1 MSKRGMSMNN
11 LSTRAL
17 AIIEILKKLNHPVS
31 SLALSE
37 EVGCSTK
44 TIQSEIKDINKQLKD
59 TKIVSI
65 RGVGYKLEG
74 KIDINECSNNHIG
87 NIDRIEFII
96 KTMLNLNLQEEKS
109 IKLEELADAM
119 FISVSSVKN
128 DLKEVKEILSRYN
141 INIVSKHKHGI
152 GVAANEE
159 EIVRGIIDLCSRKD
173 NELVLQDFLSEYV
186 SNKVFN
192 LKNEILK
199 YLNNED
205 LILSDIEFKNLCSTI
220 FIKLSRSNYYN
231 YENFIESYI
240 KSYKVKRESIM
251 NDNVNKEKITKAIAL
266 FCKNLKLATAI
277 DISKDEF
284 FMECL
289 YNHINNLIKKDKLG
303 ICNYNVVND
312 DVKIKYPYAYELAKI
327 AKKTIENELGLKIG
341 EDEVSNIAVH
351 VGGAVERYSSNK
363 KRKVFKVIIVCA
375 SGAGTSML
383 INTKLQ
389 QLFKDRI
396 EIVKII
402 PSYLIDYID
411 SASVDFLISTMP
423 LEYDKMPVINVSPF
437 LTEKEIKIIEKFM
450 DTGYVYE
457 DVNVKDFFDRDLYF
471 TDLDFKNKDEVLNFM
486 SDALLKNDIIDE
498 EMKASYFE
506 REEIATTEIGNMVSM
521 PHGAK
526 GNIKENK
533 IVVGILKEPIDWEYG
548 KVRLVI
554 MLALNNEKILDYEQV
569 FSSIY
574 NKLDTTSKV
583 VNICENKS
591 YEKFIKLF

>member
-1 MSKRGMSMNN
+1 MNN

-17 AIIEILKKLNHPVS
+17 AIIEILKNLNHPVS

-37 EVGCSTK
+37 EIGCSTK

-74 KIDINECSNNHIG
+74 KIDINECNNTNIG
-87 NIDRIEFII
+87 NLDRIEFII
-96 KTMLNLNLQEEKS
+96 KTMLNLNLQQENS

-128 DLKEVKEILSRYN
+128 DLKEVKEILSKYN
-141 INIVSKHKHGI
+141 VNIVSKHKHGL
-152 GVAANEE
+152 GVEANEE
-159 EIVRGIIDLCSRKD
+159 ETVRCIIDLCSRKD
-173 NELVLQDFLSEYV
+173 NELVLNDFLNEDV
-186 SNKVFN
+186 NNKAFI

-199 YLNNED
+199 YLNSAD

-220 FIKLSRSNYYN
+220 FVRLSRSNYPF
-231 YENFIESYI
+231 YERFIEDYI
-240 KSYKVKRESIM
+240 KHYKIKRDAIM
-251 NDNVNKEKITKAIAL
+251 NDDVNKEKITKAISL

-303 ICNYNVVND
+303 ICNYNVINND
-312 DVKIKYPYAYELAKI
+312 IKIKYPYAYELAKI
-327 AKKTIENELGLKIG
+327 AKQTIEKELELNIG
-341 EDEVSNIAVH
+341 DDEVSNIAVH

-363 KRKVFKVIIVCA
+363 KIKNFKVIIVCA

-389 QLFKDRI
+389 QIFKDRI

-402 PSYLIDYID
+402 PSYLIDYINVLD
-411 SASVDFLISTMP
+411 VDFLISTMP
-423 LEYDKMPVINVSPF
+423 LNYDKIPVINVSPF
-437 LTEKEIKIIEKFM
+437 LTQKEIKIIEKFM

-457 DVNVKDFFDRDLYF
+457 DVNIKDFFDRDLF
-471 TDLDFKNKDEVLNFM
+471 LTDLDLKNKEEVLDFM
-486 SDALLKNDIIDE
+486 SDTLLKKDIIDL
-498 EMKASYFE
+498 EMKNSYFE
-506 REEIATTEIGNMVSM
+506 RESIATTEIGNMVAM

-533 IVVGILKEPIDWEYG
+533 IVVGILKEPIDWNYD

-569 FSSIY
+569 FSNIY
-574 NKLDTTSKV
+574 NKLDTTTKV

-591 YEKFIKLF
+591 YDKFIKLFQ

>member
-1 MSKRGMSMNN
+1 MNN

-17 AIIEILKKLNHPVS
+17 AIIEILKKLNYPIS

-37 EVGCSTK
+37 EIGCSTK
-44 TIQSEIKDINKQLKD
+44 TIQSEIKDINRQLKD

-74 KIDINECSNNHIG
+74 KIDVCEYNNNTLG

-109 IKLEELADAM
+109 IKLEELADSM

-128 DLKEVKEILSRYN
+128 DLKEVKEILSKYN

-152 GVAANEE
+152 GVDANELE
-159 EIVRGIIDLCSRKD
+159 VVKCIIDLCSRKD
-173 NELVLQDFLSEYV
+173 NELVLQDFLSEDIN
-186 SNKVFN
+186 NKIFN
-192 LKNEILK
+192 LKNEILR
-199 YLNNED
+199 YLNNEE

-220 FIKLSRSNYYN
+220 FIRLSRSNYCN
-231 YENFIESYI
+231 YEKFIELYI
-240 KSYKVKRESIM
+240 KDYKIKREAIM
-251 NDNVNKEKITKAIAL
+251 NDNVNKEKITKAIAS

-277 DISKDEF
+277 DISKDDF

-303 ICNYNVVND
+303 ICNYDMVNN

-327 AKKTIENELGLKIG
+327 AKKTIEDELDLKIG

-363 KRKVFKVIIVCA
+363 KRKIFKVIIVCA
-375 SGAGTSML
+375 SGTGTSML

-389 QLFKDRI
+389 QIFKDRI

-411 SASVDFLISTMP
+411 SDKIDFLISTMT
-423 LEYDKMPVINVSPF
+423 LDYNKIPVISVSPF

-471 TDLDFKNKDEVLNFM
+471 TDLDLKNKEEVLDFM
-486 SDALLKNDIIDE
+486 SNALLEKDIIDE
-498 EMKASYFE
+498 EMKESYFE
-506 REEIATTEIGNMVSM
+506 REKIATTEIGNMVSM
-521 PHGAK
+521 PHGSK

-569 FSSIY
+569 FSNIY

>member
-1 MSKRGMSMNN
+1 MNN

-17 AIIEILKKLNHPVS
+17 AIIEILKNLNHPVS

-37 EVGCSTK
+37 EIGCSTK
-44 TIQSEIKDINKQLKD
+44 TIQSQIKDINKQLKD
-59 TKIVSI
+59 TKIISI

-74 KIDINECSNNHIG
+74 KIDVNKCNNNTLG

-96 KTMLNLNLQEEKS
+96 KTMLNLNVQKGNS
-109 IKLEELADAM
+109 IKLEELADSM

-128 DLKEVKEILSRYN
+128 DLKEVKEILSKYN
-141 INIVSKHKHGI
+141 ISIVSKHKYGL
-152 GVAANEE
+152 GVSGEE
-159 EIVRGIIDLCSRKD
+159 REIVKCIVDLCSRKD
-173 NELVLQDFLSEYV
+173 NELFLSDFLSEDV
-186 SNKVFN
+186 NNKTFN
-192 LKNEILK
+192 LKNIILK
-199 YLNNED
+199 ALNDEE

-220 FIKLSRSNYYN
+220 FVRISRNDCHDYDY
-231 YENFIESYI
+231 FIENYI
-240 KSYKVKRESIM
+240 KDYKIKREAIM
-251 NDNVNKEKITKAIAL
+251 NDNVNKDKITKAISS

-277 DISKDEF
+277 DISKDDF
-284 FMECL
+284 FIECL

-303 ICNYNVVND
+303 ICNYNVVNN
-312 DVKIKYPYAYELAKI
+312 DVKLKYPYAYELAKI
-327 AKKTIENELGLKIG
+327 AKKTIENELGLSIG
-341 EDEVSNIAVH
+341 DDEVSNIAVH
-351 VGGAVERYSSNK
+351 VGGAVERYSSNQ
-363 KRKVFKVIIVCA
+363 KRKVFKVVIVCV

-396 EIVKII
+396 EILKII

-411 SASVDFLISTMP
+411 PANVDFLISTMP
-423 LEYDKMPVINVSPF
+423 LKYDKIPVISVSPF

-450 DTGYVYE
+450 YTGYVYE
-457 DVNVKDFFDRDLYF
+457 DVNVKDFFDRELYF
-471 TDLDFKNKDEVLNFM
+471 TELDCKTKEEVLDFM
-486 SDALLKNDIIDE
+486 SNALLEKDIIDE
-498 EMKASYFE
+498 EMKKSYFE
-506 REEIATTEIGNMVSM
+506 REKIATTEIGNMVSM
-521 PHGAK
+521 PHGSK

-533 IVVGILKEPIDWEYG
+533 IVVGILKKPIDWDYG

-569 FSSIY
+569 FSNIY

>member
-1 MSKRGMSMNN
+1 MNN

-17 AIIEILKKLNHPVS
+17 TIIEILKKLNHPVS

>member
-1 MSKRGMSMNN
+1 MNN

-17 AIIEILKKLNHPVS
+17 AIIEILKKLNYPVS

-37 EVGCSTK
+37 EIGCSTK

-74 KIDINECSNNHIG
+74 KIEINECNNNHIG
-87 NIDRIEFII
+87 NVDRIEFII
-96 KTMLNLNLQEEKS
+96 KTMLNLNLQQENS

-119 FISVSSVKN
+119 YISVSSVKN
-128 DLKEVKEILSRYN
+128 DLKEVKEILNKYN
-141 INIVSKHKHGI
+141 INIISRHKYGL
-152 GVAANEE
+152 GVDGNED
-159 EIVRGIIDLCSRKD
+159 EIVKCIVDLCSRKD
-173 NELVLQDFLSEYV
+173 NELTLSDFLSEDV
-186 SNKVFN
+186 NNKVFN
-192 LKNEILK
+192 LKSEILK
-199 YLNNED
+199 SLNKED

-220 FIKLSRSNYYN
+220 FVRLSRSNYSN
-231 YENFIESYI
+231 YEKFIEDYI
-240 KSYKVKRESIM
+240 KNYKVKRESIM
-251 NDNVNKEKITKAIAL
+251 NDDLNKEKITKAIAS

-284 FMECL
+284 FVECL

-303 ICNYNVVND
+303 ICNYNVVNNE
-312 DVKIKYPYAYELAKI
+312 VKIKYPYAYELAKI
-327 AKKTIENELGLKIG
+327 AKKTIEHELNLKIG
-341 EDEVSNIAVH
+341 DDEVSNIAVH

-363 KRKVFKVIIVCA
+363 KRKIFKIIIVCA
-375 SGAGTSML
+375 SGTGTSML
-383 INTKLQ
+383 INTKIQ
-389 QLFKDRI
+389 QLFKERI
-396 EIVKII
+396 EVVKII
-402 PSYLIDYID
+402 PSYLIDYINPLE
-411 SASVDFLISTMP
+411 VDFLISTMP
-423 LEYDKMPVINVSPF
+423 LDYDKIPIINVSPF

-457 DVNVKDFFDRDLYF
+457 DVNVKDFFERDLFF
-471 TDLDFKNKDEVLNFM
+471 TELDFKNKEEVLDFM
-486 SDALLKNDIIDE
+486 SDALINKDIIDL
-498 EMKASYFE
+498 EMKNSYFE
-506 REEIATTEIGNMVSM
+506 REQIATTEIGNMVAM

-533 IVVGILKEPIDWEYG
+533 IVVGILKEPIKWDYG

-569 FSSIY
+569 FSNIY
-574 NKLDTTSKV
+574 NKLDTMTKV

>member
-1 MSKRGMSMNN
+1 MNN

-152 GVAANEE
+152 GVDANEE

-173 NELVLQDFLSEYV
+173 NELVLQDFLSEDV

-220 FIKLSRSNYYN
+220 FIRLSRSNYYN
-231 YENFIESYI
+231 YENFIENYI

-277 DISKDEF
+277 DISKDE
-284 FMECL
+284 L
-289 YNHINNLIKKDKLG
+289 
-303 ICNYNVVND
+303 
-312 DVKIKYPYAYELAKI
+312 
-327 AKKTIENELGLKIG
+327 
-341 EDEVSNIAVH
+341 
-351 VGGAVERYSSNK
+351 
-363 KRKVFKVIIVCA
+363 
-375 SGAGTSML
+375 
-383 INTKLQ
+383 
-389 QLFKDRI
+389 
-396 EIVKII
+396 
-402 PSYLIDYID
+402 SY
-411 SASVDFLISTMP
+411 
-423 LEYDKMPVINVSPF
+423 
-437 LTEKEIKIIEKFM
+437 
-450 DTGYVYE
+450 
-457 DVNVKDFFDRDLYF
+457 
-471 TDLDFKNKDEVLNFM
+471 
-486 SDALLKNDIIDE
+486 
-498 EMKASYFE
+498 
-506 REEIATTEIGNMVSM
+506 RE
-521 PHGAK
+521 H
-526 GNIKENK
+526 
-533 IVVGILKEPIDWEYG
+533 
-548 KVRLVI
+548 R
-554 MLALNNEKILDYEQV
+554 
-569 FSSIY
+569 
-574 NKLDTTSKV
+574 
-583 VNICENKS
+583 
-591 YEKFIKLF
+591 

>member
-1 MSKRGMSMNN
+1 MNN

-17 AIIEILKKLNHPVS
+17 AIIEILKKLNHPIS

-37 EVGCSTK
+37 EIGCSTK

-59 TKIVSI
+59 TKIISI

-74 KIDINECSNNHIG
+74 KIEINECNSNTIG
-87 NIDRIEFII
+87 NVDRIEFII
-96 KTMLNLNLQEEKS
+96 KTMLNLSIDSS
-109 IKLEELADAM
+109 IKLEELSDAM

-128 DLKEVKEILSRYN
+128 DLKEVKEILSKYN
-141 INIVSKHKHGI
+141 INIISRHKYGL
-152 GVAANEE
+152 GVKGNESD
-159 EIVRGIIDLCSRKD
+159 IVKCIVDLCSRKD
-173 NELVLQDFLSEYV
+173 NELSLSDFLNEDV
-186 SNKVFN
+186 NNKVFN

-199 YLNNED
+199 SLNNEE

-220 FIKLSRSNYYN
+220 FVKLSRSNSKN
-231 YENFIESYI
+231 YEKFIEDYI
-240 KSYKVKRESIM
+240 KDYKIKRESIM
-251 NDNVNKEKITKAIAL
+251 NNNINKQKITNAISL

-284 FMECL
+284 FIECL
-289 YNHINNLIKKDKLG
+289 YNHINNLIKKEKLG
-303 ICNYNVVND
+303 ICNYNVINN

-327 AKKTIENELGLKIG
+327 AKKTIEQELELKIG
-341 EDEVSNIAVH
+341 DDEVSNIAVH

-363 KRKVFKVIIVCA
+363 KTKLFKVIIVCA

-383 INTKLQ
+383 INTKVQ
-389 QLFKDRI
+389 QLFKDKI
-396 EIVKII
+396 KIVKII
-402 PSYLIDYID
+402 PSYLIDYINPLEI
-411 SASVDFLISTMP
+411 DFLISTMP
-423 LEYDKMPVINVSPF
+423 LDYNKIPVINVSPF

-457 DVNVKDFFDRDLYF
+457 DVNIKDFFERDLF
-471 TDLDFKNKDEVLNFM
+471 LVDLDLKSKEEVLEFM
-486 SDALLKNDIIDE
+486 SNTLLDKDIIDV
-498 EMKASYFE
+498 EMKNAYFE
-506 REEIATTEIGNMVSM
+506 REKIATTEIGNMVAM

-533 IVVGILKEPIDWEYG
+533 IAVGILKEAIDWDYG

-569 FSSIY
+569 FSNIY

-591 YEKFIKLF
+591 YDKFIKLFI

>member
-1 MSKRGMSMNN
+1 MNN

-17 AIIEILKKLNHPVS
+17 AIIEILKKLNYPVS

-37 EVGCSTK
+37 EIGCSTK

-74 KIDINECSNNHIG
+74 KIEINECNNNHIG
-87 NIDRIEFII
+87 NVDRIEFII
-96 KTMLNLNLQEEKS
+96 KTMLNLNLQQENS

-119 FISVSSVKN
+119 YISVSSVKN
-128 DLKEVKEILSRYN
+128 DLKEVKEILNKYN
-141 INIVSKHKHGI
+141 INIISRHKYGL
-152 GVAANEE
+152 GVDGNED
-159 EIVRGIIDLCSRKD
+159 EIVKCIVDLCSRKD
-173 NELVLQDFLSEYV
+173 NELTLSDFLSEDV
-186 SNKVFN
+186 NNKVFN
-192 LKNEILK
+192 LKSEILK
-199 YLNNED
+199 SLNKED

-220 FIKLSRSNYYN
+220 FVRLSRSNYSN
-231 YENFIESYI
+231 YEKFIEDYI
-240 KSYKVKRESIM
+240 KNYKVKRESIM
-251 NDNVNKEKITKAIAL
+251 NDDLNKEKITKAIAS

-284 FMECL
+284 FVECL

-303 ICNYNVVND
+303 ICNYNVVNNE
-312 DVKIKYPYAYELAKI
+312 VKIKYPYAYELAKI
-327 AKKTIENELGLKIG
+327 AKKTIEHELNLKIG
-341 EDEVSNIAVH
+341 DDEVSNIAVH

-363 KRKVFKVIIVCA
+363 KRKIFKIIIVCA
-375 SGAGTSML
+375 SGTGTSML
-383 INTKLQ
+383 INTKIQ
-389 QLFKDRI
+389 QLFKERI
-396 EIVKII
+396 EVVKII
-402 PSYLIDYID
+402 PSYLIDYINPLE
-411 SASVDFLISTMP
+411 VDFLISTMP
-423 LEYDKMPVINVSPF
+423 LDYDKIPIINVSPF

-457 DVNVKDFFDRDLYF
+457 DVNVKDFFERDLFF
-471 TDLDFKNKDEVLNFM
+471 TELDCKNKEEVLDFM
-486 SDALLKNDIIDE
+486 SDALINKDIIDL
-498 EMKASYFE
+498 EMKNSYFE
-506 REEIATTEIGNMVSM
+506 REQIATTEIGNMVAM

-533 IVVGILKEPIDWEYG
+533 IVVGILKEPINWDYG

-569 FSSIY
+569 FSNIY
-574 NKLDTTSKV
+574 NKLDTMTKV

-591 YEKFIKLF
+591 YEKFIKLFAI

>member
-1 MSKRGMSMNN
+1 MNN

-17 AIIEILKKLNHPVS
+17 AIIEILKKLNYPIS
-31 SLALSE
+31 SLALSKE
-37 EVGCSTK
+37 IGCSTK

-74 KIDINECSNNHIG
+74 KIDVCEYNNNTLG

-96 KTMLNLNLQEEKS
+96 KTMLNLNLQEEKN
-109 IKLEELADAM
+109 IKLEELADSM

-128 DLKEVKEILSRYN
+128 DLKEVKEILNKYN

-152 GVAANEE
+152 GVEANESE
-159 EIVRGIIDLCSRKD
+159 VVKCIIDLCSRKD
-173 NELVLQDFLSEYV
+173 NELVLQDFLREDII
-186 SNKVFN
+186 NKIFN
-192 LKNEILK
+192 LKNEILRQ
-199 YLNNED
+199 LNNED

-220 FIKLSRSNYYN
+220 FIRLSRSNYSS
-231 YENFIESYI
+231 YEYFIESYI
-240 KSYKVKRESIM
+240 KDYKIKREAIM
-251 NDNVNKEKITKAIAL
+251 NDNVNKEKITKAISS

-277 DISKDEF
+277 DISKDDF

-289 YNHINNLIKKDKLG
+289 YNHINNLIKKDRLG
-303 ICNYNVVND
+303 ICNYDAVNN

-327 AKKTIENELGLKIG
+327 AKKTIEDELGLRIG

-363 KRKVFKVIIVCA
+363 KRKIFKVIIVCA
-375 SGAGTSML
+375 SGTGTSML

-411 SASVDFLISTMP
+411 SAQIDFLISTMP
-423 LEYDKMPVINVSPF
+423 LDYNKMPVINVSPF

-471 TDLDFKNKDEVLNFM
+471 IDLDLKNKDEVLDFM
-486 SDALLKNDIIDE
+486 SNALLEKNIIDK
-498 EMKASYFE
+498 EMKESYFE
-506 REEIATTEIGNMVSM
+506 REKIATTEIGNMVSM
-521 PHGAK
+521 PHGSK

-533 IVVGILKEPIDWEYG
+533 IAVAILKQPIDWEYG

-569 FSSIY
+569 FSNIY

-583 VNICENKS
+583 VTICENKS

>member
-1 MSKRGMSMNN
+1 MNN

-17 AIIEILKKLNHPVS
+17 AIIEILKNLNHPVS

-37 EVGCSTK
+37 EIGCSTK

-74 KIDINECSNNHIG
+74 KIDINECNNTNIG
-87 NIDRIEFII
+87 NLDRIEFII
-96 KTMLNLNLQEEKS
+96 KTMLNLNLQQENS

-128 DLKEVKEILSRYN
+128 DLKEVKEILSKYN
-141 INIVSKHKHGI
+141 VNIVSKHKHGL
-152 GVAANEE
+152 GVEANEE
-159 EIVRGIIDLCSRKD
+159 EIVRCIIDLCSRKD
-173 NELVLQDFLSEYV
+173 NELVLNDFLNEDV
-186 SNKVFN
+186 NNKAFI

-199 YLNNED
+199 YLNSAD

-220 FIKLSRSNYYN
+220 FVRLSRSNYPF
-231 YENFIESYI
+231 YERFIEDYI
-240 KSYKVKRESIM
+240 KHYKIKRDAIM
-251 NDNVNKEKITKAIAL
+251 NDDVNKEKITKAISL

-303 ICNYNVVND
+303 ICNYNVINND
-312 DVKIKYPYAYELAKI
+312 IKIKYPYAYELAKI
-327 AKKTIENELGLKIG
+327 AKQTIEKELELNIG
-341 EDEVSNIAVH
+341 DDEVSNIAVH

-363 KRKVFKVIIVCA
+363 KIKNFKVIIVCA

-389 QLFKDRI
+389 QIFKDRI

-402 PSYLIDYID
+402 PSYLIDYINVLD
-411 SASVDFLISTMP
+411 VDFLISTMP
-423 LEYDKMPVINVSPF
+423 LNYDKIPVINVSPF
-437 LTEKEIKIIEKFM
+437 LTQKEIKIIEKFM

-457 DVNVKDFFDRDLYF
+457 DVNIKDFFDRDLF
-471 TDLDFKNKDEVLNFM
+471 LTDLDLKNKEEVLDFM
-486 SDALLKNDIIDE
+486 SDTLLKKDIIDL
-498 EMKASYFE
+498 EMKNSYFE
-506 REEIATTEIGNMVSM
+506 RESIATTEIGNMVAM

-533 IVVGILKEPIDWEYG
+533 IVVGILKEPIDWNYD

-569 FSSIY
+569 FSNIY
-574 NKLDTTSKV
+574 NKLDTTTKV

-591 YEKFIKLF
+591 YDKFIKLFQ

>member
-1 MSKRGMSMNN
+1 MNN

-17 AIIEILKKLNHPVS
+17 AIIEILKNLNHPVS

-37 EVGCSTK
+37 EIGCSTK

-65 RGVGYKLEG
+65 RGIGYKLEG
-74 KIDINECSNNHIG
+74 KIEINECISNHIG

-96 KTMLNLNLQEEKS
+96 KIMLNLSIKKESS
-109 IKLEELADAM
+109 IKLEELSDVM

-128 DLKEVKEILSRYN
+128 DLKEVKEILSIYN

-152 GVAANEE
+152 GVEGEE
-159 EIVRGIIDLCSRKD
+159 SEIVRCIVDLCSRKD
-173 NELVLQDFLSEYV
+173 NELSLSDFLNEDIN
-186 SNKVFN
+186 NKIFT

-220 FIKLSRSNYYN
+220 FVRLSRCDYYN
-231 YENFIESYI
+231 YEKFIKDYI
-240 KSYKVKRESIM
+240 KEYKIKRENIM
-251 NDNVNKEKITKAIAL
+251 NNDLNKEKITKAIAS

-303 ICNYNVVND
+303 ICNYNVVNN

-327 AKKTIENELGLKIG
+327 AKKTIEEELELKLD

-363 KRKVFKVIIVCA
+363 KRKQFKVIIVCA

-383 INTKLQ
+383 VNTKLQ
-389 QLFKDRI
+389 QIFKDRI
-396 EIVKII
+396 KIVKII
-402 PSYLIDYID
+402 PSYLIDYIN
-411 SASVDFLISTMP
+411 SLEVDFLISTMP
-423 LEYDKMPVINVSPF
+423 LDYSKIPVITVSPF
-437 LTEKEIKIIEKFM
+437 LTKKEIKIIEKFM
-450 DTGYVYE
+450 DTGYIYE
-457 DVNVKDFFDRDLYF
+457 DVNVKDFFERDLF
-471 TDLDFKNKDEVLNFM
+471 LVDLDLKNKEEVLDFM
-486 SDALLKNDIIDE
+486 SDALINKDIIDF
-498 EMKASYFE
+498 EMKNAYFE
-506 REEIATTEIGNMVSM
+506 REKIATTEIGNMVAM

-526 GNIKENK
+526 GNIKENR
-533 IVVGILKEPIDWEYG
+533 IVVGILKEAIDWDYG

-569 FSSIY
+569 FSNIY

-591 YEKFIKLF
+591 YEKFIKLFT

>member
-1 MSKRGMSMNN
+1 MNN

-17 AIIEILKKLNHPVS
+17 AIIEILKNLNHPVS

-37 EVGCSTK
+37 EIGCSTK
-44 TIQSEIKDINKQLKD
+44 TIQSEIKDVNKQLKD

-74 KIDINECSNNHIG
+74 KIDVDRCNNNTLG

-96 KTMLNLNLQEEKS
+96 KTMLNLNLQKEKS

-128 DLKEVKEILSRYN
+128 DLKEVKEILSKYN

-152 GVAANEE
+152 GVDGSEDN
-159 EIVRGIIDLCSRKD
+159 VVKCIIDLCSRKD
-173 NELVLQDFLSEYV
+173 NELTLQDFLTEDV
-186 SNKVFN
+186 NNKIFN

-199 YLNNED
+199 YLNNEE

-220 FIKLSRSNYYN
+220 FIRLSRSNHYN
-231 YENFIESYI
+231 YENFIENYI
-240 KSYKVKRESIM
+240 KDYKVKREAIM
-251 NDNVNKEKITKAIAL
+251 NNDVNKEKITKAITL

-303 ICNYNVVND
+303 ICNYNVVNN

-327 AKKTIENELGLKIG
+327 AKKTIENELDLKIG

-402 PSYLIDYID
+402 PSYLIDYINP
-411 SASVDFLISTMP
+411 AEVDFLISTMP
-423 LEYDKMPVINVSPF
+423 LEYNKIPIINVSPF

-471 TDLDFKNKDEVLNFM
+471 TDLDYKNKEEVLDFM
-486 SDALLKNDIIDE
+486 SDALLKKDIIDE
-498 EMKASYFE
+498 EMKKSYFE
-506 REEIATTEIGNMVSM
+506 REQIATTEIGNMVSM

-574 NKLDTTSKV
+574 NKLDSTSKV
-583 VNICENKS
+583 VNICESKS

>member
-1 MSKRGMSMNN
+1 MNN

-17 AIIEILKKLNHPVS
+17 AIIEILKTLNYPIS
-31 SLALSE
+31 SLALSKE
-37 EVGCSTK
+37 IGCSTK

-74 KIDINECSNNHIG
+74 KIDVCEYSNNTLG

-96 KTMLNLNLQEEKS
+96 KTMLNLNLQEEKT
-109 IKLEELADAM
+109 IKLEELADSM

-128 DLKEVKEILSRYN
+128 DLKEVKEILSKYN

-152 GVAANEE
+152 GVEANESE
-159 EIVRGIIDLCSRKD
+159 VVKCIIDLCSRKD
-173 NELVLQDFLSEYV
+173 NELVLQDFLREDII
-186 SNKVFN
+186 NKIFN
-192 LKNEILK
+192 LKNEILRQ
-199 YLNNED
+199 LNNED

-220 FIKLSRSNYYN
+220 FIRLSRSNYSS
-231 YENFIESYI
+231 YEYFIESYI
-240 KSYKVKRESIM
+240 KDYKIKREAIM
-251 NDNVNKEKITKAIAL
+251 NDNINKEKITKAISS

-277 DISKDEF
+277 DISKDDF

-303 ICNYNVVND
+303 ICNYDAVNN

-327 AKKTIENELGLKIG
+327 AKKTIEDELGLRIG

-363 KRKVFKVIIVCA
+363 KRKIFKVIIVCA
-375 SGAGTSML
+375 SGTGTSML

-411 SASVDFLISTMP
+411 SAQIDFLISTMP
-423 LEYDKMPVINVSPF
+423 LDYNKMPVINVSPF

-471 TDLDFKNKDEVLNFM
+471 IDLDLKSKDEVLDFM
-486 SDALLKNDIIDE
+486 SNALLEKNIIDK
-498 EMKASYFE
+498 EMKESYFE
-506 REEIATTEIGNMVSM
+506 REKIATTEIGNMVSM
-521 PHGAK
+521 PHGSK

-533 IVVGILKEPIDWEYG
+533 IAVAILKQPIDWEYG

-569 FSSIY
+569 FSNIY

-583 VNICENKS
+583 VTICENKS

>member
-1 MSKRGMSMNN
+1 MNN

-17 AIIEILKKLNHPVS
+17 AIIEILKKLNYPVS

-37 EVGCSTK
+37 EIGCSTK

-74 KIDINECSNNHIG
+74 KIEINECNNNHIG
-87 NIDRIEFII
+87 NVDRIEFII
-96 KTMLNLNLQEEKS
+96 KTMLNLNLQQENS

-119 FISVSSVKN
+119 YISVSSVKN
-128 DLKEVKEILSRYN
+128 DLKEVKEILNKYN
-141 INIVSKHKHGI
+141 INIISRHKYGL
-152 GVAANEE
+152 GVDGNED
-159 EIVRGIIDLCSRKD
+159 EIVKCIVDLCSRKD
-173 NELVLQDFLSEYV
+173 NELTLSDFLSEDV
-186 SNKVFN
+186 NNKVFN
-192 LKNEILK
+192 LKSEILK
-199 YLNNED
+199 SLNKED

-220 FIKLSRSNYYN
+220 FVRLSRSNYFN
-231 YENFIESYI
+231 YEKFIEDYI
-240 KSYKVKRESIM
+240 KNYKVKRESIM
-251 NDNVNKEKITKAIAL
+251 NDDLNKEKITKAIAS

-284 FMECL
+284 FVECL

-303 ICNYNVVND
+303 ICNYNVVNNE
-312 DVKIKYPYAYELAKI
+312 VKIKYPYAYELAKI
-327 AKKTIENELGLKIG
+327 AKKTIEHELNLKIG
-341 EDEVSNIAVH
+341 DDEVSNIAVH

-363 KRKVFKVIIVCA
+363 KRKIFKIIIVCA
-375 SGAGTSML
+375 SGTGTSML
-383 INTKLQ
+383 INTKIQ
-389 QLFKDRI
+389 QLFKERI
-396 EIVKII
+396 EVVKII
-402 PSYLIDYID
+402 PSYLIDYINPLE
-411 SASVDFLISTMP
+411 VDFLISTMP
-423 LEYDKMPVINVSPF
+423 LDYDKIPIINVSPF

-457 DVNVKDFFDRDLYF
+457 DVNVKDFFERDLFF
-471 TDLDFKNKDEVLNFM
+471 TELDCKNKEEVLDFM
-486 SDALLKNDIIDE
+486 SDALINKDIIDL
-498 EMKASYFE
+498 EMKNSYFE
-506 REEIATTEIGNMVSM
+506 REQIATTEIGNMVAM

-533 IVVGILKEPIDWEYG
+533 IVVGILKEPINWDYG

-569 FSSIY
+569 FSNIY
-574 NKLDTTSKV
+574 NKLDTMTKV

>member
-1 MSKRGMSMNN
+1 MNN

-17 AIIEILKKLNHPVS
+17 LIIDILKSLKHPVS

-37 EVGCSTK
+37 EIGCSTK

-59 TKIVSI
+59 TKIISI

-74 KIDINECSNNHIG
+74 KIDVTECNNNHIG

-96 KTMLNLNLQEEKS
+96 KTMLNLNSKEGKT
-109 IKLEELADAM
+109 IKIEELADSM

-128 DLKEVKEILSRYN
+128 DLKEVKEILSKYN
-141 INIVSKHKHGI
+141 VNIISKHKYGL
-152 GVAANEE
+152 GVDSGEE
-159 EIVRGIIDLCSRKD
+159 EIIKCIVDLCNRKD
-173 NELVLQDFLSEYV
+173 NELVLQDFLTSDVSE
-186 SNKVFN
+186 NLFN
-192 LKNEILK
+192 LKNKILQF
-199 YLNNED
+199 LDIEG
-205 LILSDIEFKNLCSTI
+205 LILSDVEFKNLCSTI
-220 FIKLSRSNYYN
+220 FVRLSRSNYFDN
-231 YENFIESYI
+231 DRFIGEYI
-240 KSYKVKRESIM
+240 KSYKIKRDKIM
-251 NDNVNKEKITKAIAL
+251 NDDINKEKITNAINS

-284 FMECL
+284 FVECL
-289 YNHINNLIKKDKLG
+289 YNHINSLIKKDKLG
-303 ICNYNVVND
+303 IRNYNVVNND
-312 DVKIKYPYAYELAKI
+312 IKINYPYAYELAKI
-327 AKKTIENELGLKIG
+327 AKKTIEKELDLIIS
-341 EDEVSNIAVH
+341 EDEISNIAVH
-351 VGGAVERYSSNK
+351 VGGAIERHSSSK
-363 KRKVFKVIIVCA
+363 KRKVFRVIIVCA

-396 EIVKII
+396 EIKKII
-402 PSYLIDYID
+402 PSYLIDYINARD
-411 SASVDFLISTMP
+411 VDFLISTMP
-423 LEYDKMPVINVSPF
+423 LDFDKIPVINVSPF
-437 LTEKEIKIIEKFM
+437 LTKKEIKIIEKFM

-457 DVNVKDFFDRDLYF
+457 EVNIKDFFDRDLFF
-471 TDLDFKNKDEVLNFM
+471 TNLEFDKKEEVLDFM
-486 SDALLKNDIIDE
+486 SDALLKKDLIDF
-498 EMKASYFE
+498 EMKNSYFE
-506 REEIATTEIGNMVSM
+506 RENIATTEIGNMVAM
-521 PHGAK
+521 PHGSK

-533 IVVGILKEPIDWEYG
+533 IVVGILKQPINWEYG

-569 FSSIY
+569 FSDIY

>member
-1 MSKRGMSMNN
+1 MNN

-17 AIIEILKKLNHPVS
+17 AIIEILKKLNYPVS

-37 EVGCSTK
+37 EIGCSTK

-74 KIDINECSNNHIG
+74 KIEINECNNNHIG
-87 NIDRIEFII
+87 NVDRIEFII
-96 KTMLNLNLQEEKS
+96 KTMLNLNLQQENS

-119 FISVSSVKN
+119 YISVSSVKN
-128 DLKEVKEILSRYN
+128 DLKEVKEILNKYN
-141 INIVSKHKHGI
+141 INIISRHKYGL
-152 GVAANEE
+152 GVDGNED
-159 EIVRGIIDLCSRKD
+159 EIVKCIVDLCSRKD
-173 NELVLQDFLSEYV
+173 NELTLSDFLSEDV
-186 SNKVFN
+186 NNKVFN
-192 LKNEILK
+192 LKSEILK
-199 YLNNED
+199 SLNKED

-220 FIKLSRSNYYN
+220 FIRLSRRNYSNY
-231 YENFIESYI
+231 EKFIEDYI
-240 KSYKVKRESIM
+240 KNYKVKRESIM
-251 NDNVNKEKITKAIAL
+251 NDDLNKEKITKAIAS

-284 FMECL
+284 FVECL

-303 ICNYNVVND
+303 ICNYNVVNNE
-312 DVKIKYPYAYELAKI
+312 VKIKYPYAYELAKI
-327 AKKTIENELGLKIG
+327 AKKTIEHELNLKIG
-341 EDEVSNIAVH
+341 DDEVSNIAVH

-363 KRKVFKVIIVCA
+363 KRKIFKIIIVCA
-375 SGAGTSML
+375 SGTGTSML
-383 INTKLQ
+383 INTKIQ
-389 QLFKDRI
+389 QLFKERI
-396 EIVKII
+396 EVVKII
-402 PSYLIDYID
+402 PSYLIDYINPLE
-411 SASVDFLISTMP
+411 VDFLISTMP
-423 LEYDKMPVINVSPF
+423 LDYDKIPIINVSPF

-457 DVNVKDFFDRDLYF
+457 DVNVKDFFERDLFF
-471 TDLDFKNKDEVLNFM
+471 TELDCKNKEEVLDFM
-486 SDALLKNDIIDE
+486 SDALINKDIIDL
-498 EMKASYFE
+498 EMKNSYFE
-506 REEIATTEIGNMVSM
+506 REQIATTEIGNMVAM

-533 IVVGILKEPIDWEYG
+533 IVVGILKEPINWDYG

-569 FSSIY
+569 FSNIY
-574 NKLDTTSKV
+574 NKLDTMTKV

>member
-1 MSKRGMSMNN
+1 MNN

-17 AIIEILKKLNHPVS
+17 AIIEILKKLNYPVS

-37 EVGCSTK
+37 EIGCSTK

-74 KIDINECSNNHIG
+74 KIEINECNNNHIG
-87 NIDRIEFII
+87 NVDRIEFII
-96 KTMLNLNLQEEKS
+96 KTMLNLNLQQENS

-119 FISVSSVKN
+119 YISVSSVKN
-128 DLKEVKEILSRYN
+128 DLKEVKEILNKYN
-141 INIVSKHKHGI
+141 INIISRHKYGL
-152 GVAANEE
+152 GVDGNED
-159 EIVRGIIDLCSRKD
+159 EIVKCIVDLCSRKD
-173 NELVLQDFLSEYV
+173 NELTLSDFLSEDV
-186 SNKVFN
+186 NNKVFN
-192 LKNEILK
+192 LKSEILK
-199 YLNNED
+199 SLNKED

-220 FIKLSRSNYYN
+220 FVRLSRSNYSN
-231 YENFIESYI
+231 YEKFIEDYI
-240 KSYKVKRESIM
+240 KNYKVKRESIM
-251 NDNVNKEKITKAIAL
+251 NDDLNKEKITKAIAS

-284 FMECL
+284 FVECL

-303 ICNYNVVND
+303 ICNYNVVNNE
-312 DVKIKYPYAYELAKI
+312 VKIKYPYAYELAKI
-327 AKKTIENELGLKIG
+327 AKKTIEHELNLKIG
-341 EDEVSNIAVH
+341 DDEVSNIAVH

-363 KRKVFKVIIVCA
+363 KRKIFKIIIVCA
-375 SGAGTSML
+375 SGTGTSML
-383 INTKLQ
+383 INTKIQ
-389 QLFKDRI
+389 QLFKERI
-396 EIVKII
+396 EVVKII
-402 PSYLIDYID
+402 PSYLIDYINPLE
-411 SASVDFLISTMP
+411 VDFLISTMP
-423 LEYDKMPVINVSPF
+423 LDYDKIPIINVSPF

-457 DVNVKDFFDRDLYF
+457 DVNVKDFFERDLFF
-471 TDLDFKNKDEVLNFM
+471 TELDFKNKEEVLDFM
-486 SDALLKNDIIDE
+486 SDALINKDIIDL
-498 EMKASYFE
+498 EMKNSYFE
-506 REEIATTEIGNMVSM
+506 REQIATTEIGNMVAM

-533 IVVGILKEPIDWEYG
+533 IVVGILKEPINWDYG

-569 FSSIY
+569 FSNIY
-574 NKLDTTSKV
+574 NKLDTMTKV

>member
-1 MSKRGMSMNN
+1 MNN

-17 AIIEILKKLNHPVS
+17 AIIEILKNLNHPVS

-37 EVGCSTK
+37 EIGCSTK

-74 KIDINECSNNHIG
+74 KIDINECNNTNIG
-87 NIDRIEFII
+87 NLDRIEFII
-96 KTMLNLNLQEEKS
+96 KTMLNLNLQQENS

-128 DLKEVKEILSRYN
+128 DLKEVKEILSKYN
-141 INIVSKHKHGI
+141 VNIVSKHKHGL
-152 GVAANEE
+152 GVEANEG
-159 EIVRGIIDLCSRKD
+159 EIVRCIIDLCSRKD
-173 NELVLQDFLSEYV
+173 NELVLNDFLNEDV
-186 SNKVFN
+186 NNKAFI

-199 YLNNED
+199 YLNSAD

-220 FIKLSRSNYYN
+220 FVRLSRSNYPF
-231 YENFIESYI
+231 YERFIEDYI
-240 KSYKVKRESIM
+240 KHYKIKRDAIM
-251 NDNVNKEKITKAIAL
+251 NDDVNKEKITKAISL

-303 ICNYNVVND
+303 ICNYNVINND
-312 DVKIKYPYAYELAKI
+312 IKIKYPYAYELAKI
-327 AKKTIENELGLKIG
+327 AKQTIEKELELNIG
-341 EDEVSNIAVH
+341 DDEVSNIAVH

-363 KRKVFKVIIVCA
+363 KIKNFKVIIVCA

-389 QLFKDRI
+389 QIFKDRI

-402 PSYLIDYID
+402 PSYLIDYINVLD
-411 SASVDFLISTMP
+411 VDFLISTMP
-423 LEYDKMPVINVSPF
+423 LNYDKIPVINVSPF
-437 LTEKEIKIIEKFM
+437 LTQKEIKIIEKFM

-457 DVNVKDFFDRDLYF
+457 DVNIKDFFDRDLF
-471 TDLDFKNKDEVLNFM
+471 LTDLDLKNKEEVLDFM
-486 SDALLKNDIIDE
+486 SDTLLKKDIIDL
-498 EMKASYFE
+498 EMKNSYFE
-506 REEIATTEIGNMVSM
+506 RESIATTEIGNMVAM

-533 IVVGILKEPIDWEYG
+533 IVVGILKEPIDWNYD

-569 FSSIY
+569 FSNIY
-574 NKLDTTSKV
+574 NKLDTTTKV

-591 YEKFIKLF
+591 YDKFIKLFQ

>member
-1 MSKRGMSMNN
+1 MNN
-11 LSTRAL
+11 LNTRAL

-37 EVGCSTK
+37 EIGCSTK
-44 TIQSEIKDINKQLKD
+44 TIQSEIKNINKQLKD
-59 TKIVSI
+59 TKIISI

-74 KIDINECSNNHIG
+74 KIDIYKYNNNTLG

-96 KTMLNLNLQEEKS
+96 KKMLNLQEEIG

-128 DLKEVKEILSRYN
+128 DLKEVKEILSKYN
-141 INIVSKHKHGI
+141 INIVSKHKYGI
-152 GVAANEE
+152 GIEGSEDQVVRC
-159 EIVRGIIDLCSRKD
+159 IVDLCYRKD
-173 NELVLQDFLSEYV
+173 NELVLKDFLTERI
-186 SNKVFN
+186 NKKVFN
-192 LKNEILK
+192 LKNDILK
-199 YLNNED
+199 SLNNEE

-220 FIKLSRSNYYN
+220 FVRLSRNTCKD
-231 YENFIESYI
+231 YEKFIENYV
-240 KSYKVKRESIM
+240 KDYKITRESIM
-251 NDNVNKEKITKAIAL
+251 NNNVNKEKITKAISS
-266 FCKNLKLATAI
+266 FCKNLKLATGI

-284 FMECL
+284 FIECL

-303 ICNYNVVND
+303 ISKYNVVNN

-327 AKKTIENELGLKIG
+327 AKKTIENELDLKID

-351 VGGAVERYSSNK
+351 VGGAVERYSSDK
-363 KRKVFKVIIVCA
+363 KRKVSKVIIVCS
-375 SGAGTSML
+375 SGTGTSML

-402 PSYLIDYID
+402 PSYLIDYVDPNKID
-411 SASVDFLISTMP
+411 FFISTTP
-423 LEYDKMPVINVSPF
+423 LEYNKVPVINVSPF
-437 LTEKEIKIIEKFM
+437 LTEKEIKIIQKFM
-450 DTGYVYE
+450 ETGYVYE
-457 DVNVKDFFDRDLYF
+457 DVDVKDFFDRNLYF
-471 TDLDFKNKDEVLNFM
+471 TDLNCKNKDEVLDFM
-486 SDALLKNDIIDE
+486 SDELIKNGIIDD
-498 EMKASYFE
+498 EMKKSYFE
-506 REEIATTEIGNMVSM
+506 REQIATTEIGNMVSM
-521 PHGAK
+521 PHGSK

-533 IVVGILKEPIDWEYG
+533 IAVGILKKPIDWEYG

-554 MLALNNEKILDYEQV
+554 MLALNHEKILDYEQI

-574 NKLDTTSKV
+574 NKIDTTSKV

>member
-1 MSKRGMSMNN
+1 MNN

-17 AIIEILKKLNHPVS
+17 AIIEILKKLNYPVS

-37 EVGCSTK
+37 EIGCSTK

-59 TKIVSI
+59 TNIVSI

-74 KIDINECSNNHIG
+74 KIEINECNNNHIG
-87 NIDRIEFII
+87 NVDRIEFII
-96 KTMLNLNLQEEKS
+96 KTMLNLNLQQENS

-119 FISVSSVKN
+119 YISVSSVKN
-128 DLKEVKEILSRYN
+128 DLKEVKEILNKYN
-141 INIVSKHKHGI
+141 INIISRHKYGL
-152 GVAANEE
+152 GVDGNED
-159 EIVRGIIDLCSRKD
+159 EIVKCIVDLCSRKD
-173 NELVLQDFLSEYV
+173 NELTLSDFLSEDV
-186 SNKVFN
+186 NNKVFN
-192 LKNEILK
+192 LKSEILK
-199 YLNNED
+199 SLNKED

-220 FIKLSRSNYYN
+220 FVRLSRSNYSN
-231 YENFIESYI
+231 YEKFIEDYI
-240 KSYKVKRESIM
+240 KNYKVKRESIM
-251 NDNVNKEKITKAIAL
+251 NDDLNKEKITKAIAS

-284 FMECL
+284 FVECL

-303 ICNYNVVND
+303 ICNYNVVNNE
-312 DVKIKYPYAYELAKI
+312 VKIKYPYAYELAKI
-327 AKKTIENELGLKIG
+327 AKKTIEHELNLKIG
-341 EDEVSNIAVH
+341 DDEVSNIAVH

-363 KRKVFKVIIVCA
+363 KRKIFKIIIVCA
-375 SGAGTSML
+375 SGTGTSML
-383 INTKLQ
+383 INTKIQ
-389 QLFKDRI
+389 QLFKERI
-396 EIVKII
+396 EVVKII
-402 PSYLIDYID
+402 PSYLIDYINPLE
-411 SASVDFLISTMP
+411 VDFLISTMP
-423 LEYDKMPVINVSPF
+423 LDYDKIPIINVSPF

-457 DVNVKDFFDRDLYF
+457 DVNVKDFFERDLFF
-471 TDLDFKNKDEVLNFM
+471 TELDCKNKEEVLDFM
-486 SDALLKNDIIDE
+486 SDALINKDIIDL
-498 EMKASYFE
+498 EMKNSYFE
-506 REEIATTEIGNMVSM
+506 REQIATTEIGNMVAM

-533 IVVGILKEPIDWEYG
+533 IVVGILKEPINWDYG

-569 FSSIY
+569 FSNIY
-574 NKLDTTSKV
+574 NKLDTMTKV